1 MLKLTGDGQ
10 TNMHGFRTSSGIV
23 WNTDVNAAYD
33 ILAKSNENVVSELF
47 RSREI
52 EAFVVNPITVT
63 YQFGENLIGC
73 YGIGVCDYACR
84 VKGGLPFGMML
95 RTLRRPDVMS

>member
-1 MLKLTGDGQ
+1 MQ
-10 TNMHGFRTSSGIV
+10 
-23 WNTDVNAAYD
+23 
-33 ILAKSNENVVSELF
+33 NVVSELF

-84 VKGGLPFGMML
+84 VKDGIPLE
-95 RTLRRPDVMS
+95 

>member
-1 MLKLTGDGQ
+1 M
-10 TNMHGFRTSSGIV
+10 
-23 WNTDVNAAYD
+23 NAAYN
-33 ILAKSNENVVSELF
+33 ILAKSNEHVVSELF

-84 VKGGLPFGMML
+84 VKDGIPLE
-95 RTLRRPDVMS
+95 

>member
-1 MLKLTGDGQ
+1 MMVRALGEEERG
-10 TNMHGFRTSSGIV
+10 
-23 WNTDVNAAYD
+23 
-33 ILAKSNENVVSELF
+33 
-47 RSREI
+47 EI

-84 VKGGLPFGMML
+84 VKDGIPLE
-95 RTLRRPDVMS
+95 